1 MPPPVLPLLLPVP
14 SPRTQPRVPSLGRQG
29 LQAGASLG
37 VCNGGWGYGPLGSW
51 ENRASGPDSPCRTG
65 RSQWVSAPFSS
76 GEESTRDCEAGGQQA
91 PAATAALPKSKGS
104 NASHCFGARRSWR
117 GQSCPSS
124 ATGKALP
131 RHERTLRRGRDLDCS
146 QVTLGSQRAWWAAP
160 GSPTG
165 GWHPPCSVVC
175 AWHWGG
181 TVRSRVATL
190 CPPAWRTAPANPTL
204 CPCQTCKILCSSL
217 LTLEAGEASTTV
229 CSMVSMACRV
239 CKEDKGWW
247 QSFGGPSHPQETDLN
262 SPCKGRRPALP
273 GGARERPHTRQ
284 AAVGSAACGTGC
296 GQAHGKGAKNEGGKA
311 KPRACPA
318 LHVRASLGTGRP
330 GGPRGAQSS
339 SPSAYLVVEG
349 SVQALHVLFWRK
361 AEDTAEA
368 GV

>member
-1 MPPPVLPLLLPVP
+1 MGDGDMAPWEAGRTELQGRTPHAGQAGPSGSLPHSALGRKARGTARQGDSRHQLPPQRCLNQRAQMPPTALAQGDLGGGRAVP
-14 SPRTQPRVPSLGRQG
+14 AVPRARLCRDTRG
-29 LQAGASLG
+29 L
-37 VCNGGWGYGPLGSW
+37 CGG
-51 ENRASGPDSPCRTG
+51 E
-65 RSQWVSAPFSS
+65 
-76 GEESTRDCEAGGQQA
+76 
-91 PAATAALPKSKGS
+91 
-104 NASHCFGARRSWR
+104 
-117 GQSCPSS
+117 
-124 ATGKALP
+124 
-131 RHERTLRRGRDLDCS
+131 RDLHCS

-181 TVRSRVATL
+181 TVRSRVAAL